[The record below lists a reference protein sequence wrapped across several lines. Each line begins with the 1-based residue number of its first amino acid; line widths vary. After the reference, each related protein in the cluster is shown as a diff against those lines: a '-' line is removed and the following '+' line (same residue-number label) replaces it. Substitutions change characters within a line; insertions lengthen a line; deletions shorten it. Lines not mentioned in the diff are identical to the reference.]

1 MIWIDGDAC
10 PRQIKEVVY
19 RTSEREQL
27 EVTVVANSY
36 QKLPKYNKIKLVI
49 VSAGLDKADEHII
62 EKIKPQEIVI
72 TADIPFAAEAI
83 SKKAYVITPSGEE
96 LNKDNIGERLS
107 MRNFFDELR
116 SSGQHSTRNAEFNP
130 QQKRNFANA
139 FDRILSITL
148 RKEKEQK

>member
-1 MIWIDGDAC
+1 M
-10 PRQIKEVVY
+10 Y
-19 RTSEREQL
+19 RTSEREQP

-96 LNKDNIGERLS
+96 LNKDIGERLS

-139 FDRILSITL
+139 FDRILSMTL
-148 RKEKEQK
+148 RKEKERK